1 MDLCLE
7 PWMMQVVRTIEA
19 EEKWRLEGNYG
30 VEIHPDSLPLCCR
43 IITSYFNDFTEASN
57 LEKERL
63 VKDYMVKL
71 LDVVCLK
78 FICQIQMVAE
88 EDGLDIEYL
97 LHRACIE
104 LAEIEKE
111 KDSST
116 KVWMPHV
123 RKEYADLMGKWHY
136 FEETWKPVLMSQ
148 CTPRIGVEELGMLRL
163 LHKELRFY
171 LTNEKA
177 TENRDIV
184 SRLFE
189 PLDALRTKIELSI
202 GKDLKQ
208 ILTVGPSEIEEATR
222 EFFWFPAL
230 WTSKFLKPRYQNLE
244 TRLGKR
250 FTGQENAIR
259 RITNA
264 LTQLQYGKGPI
275 RSFLF
280 ICRSIDCGD
289 EEELARALAE
299 EVFYD
304 KERLIEFDLSENAE
318 FNWSGVKAELNDAV
332 KKKPYS
338 VVFLQNIDKADASI
352 IDFLL
357 EILRDGR
364 IADEK
369 GGIVDFSRT
378 LIIMKLCVLGCTTF
392 KHLRCDCAYKAA
404 KLPPEPLEDHDCRY
418 SSLLKNAKQCLRADL
433 FGIIDDVI
441 VFEYHPPHDY
451 RAFARHQLRNMASHI
466 GAGRLI
472 LYPSEA
478 ALGLI
483 VGTYGVNI
491 NGKIKTHIEENV
503 APKLL
508 DICEGGRMIRSTVYL
523 DVLVGTGEISYRVEM
538 GGYLVGNKE
547 YEQFLANF
555 WKLRDVYEREI
566 LWLRKINGL
575 RKTLQ
580 MIDGTKNTNASV
592 GLDLLAD
599 RIEDLLVTETE
610 INTVLWNL
618 QVATASNKFGK
629 LQQIDGSKRVY
640 KKEIMEV
647 LRTKLYTC
655 FADGHYVFDT
665 VRRALLSC
673 IDCCIGSHSQV
684 MVNRPAVFLLLGLTT
699 AGKADLLKD
708 LTKLLLVENGVAL
721 IAQINS
727 SECTDFDKFFNLIY
741 TNHKPVGVLLID
753 QLEMMPMSVFSGLLR
768 MMDCGILS
776 DHRGCTVDL
785 RHNVVI
791 LVSDLGNRDT
801 LAQIFGPRSE
811 LERKMTGHFE
821 SPSKSSWREYHKQPE
836 RKRFRSELLNHVE
849 EIVFFNPCVRGGQQ
863 MTSFAR
869 LPMSDGPH
877 IRQGSPA
884 SLSNSLQQLFHEG
897 DNKREPYYSLLAAAA
912 VDEIS
917 RGILI
922 VSITERTK
930 D

>member
-1 MDLCLE
+1 MDSCLE

-19 EEKWRLEGNYG
+19 EEKWRLEGTYG

-57 LEKERL
+57 REKERL
-63 VKDYMVKL
+63 LRDYVVKL
-71 LDVVCLK
+71 LDVVCHK
-78 FICQIQMVAE
+78 FICQLQMVAE

-116 KVWMPHV
+116 KVWIPHV
-123 RKEYADLMGKWHY
+123 RKEYADLMDKWHK

-148 CTPRIGVEELGMLRL
+148 RTPQTAVEELGVLRL
-163 LHKELRFY
+163 LHNELRFY
-171 LTNEKA
+171 LANEKA
-177 TENRDIV
+177 TESEDNIA

-189 PLDALRTKIELSI
+189 QLDALRTKFELSI
-202 GKDLKQ
+202 GKDMKQ

-250 FTGQENAIR
+250 FSGQENAIR

-264 LTQLQYGKGPI
+264 LTQLQYGKGPM

-280 ICRSIDCGD
+280 TCRSIDWGD

-318 FNWSGVKAELNDAV
+318 FNWSGVKAELTDAV

-404 KLPPEPLEDHDCRY
+404 KLPPEQLEDHDCRY

-508 DICEGGRMIRSTVYL
+508 DICEGGRIIRSTVYL

-655 FADGHYVFDT
+655 LTDGHYVFDT

-708 LTKLLLVENGVAL
+708 LTKLLVVENGVTL
-721 IAQINS
+721 ISQINS
-727 SECTDFDKFFNLIY
+727 SECTDFDKVFNLMYASI
-741 TNHKPVGVLLID
+741 
-753 QLEMMPMSVFSGLLR
+753 FF
-768 MMDCGILS
+768 
-776 DHRGCTVDL
+776 
-785 RHNVVI
+785 
-791 LVSDLGNRDT
+791 LVYLGNRDT

-821 SPSKSSWREYHKQPE
+821 SPSRSSWREYHKQPE
-836 RKRFRSELLNHVE
+836 RKRFRLELLNHVE

-884 SLSNSLQQLFHEG
+884 SLTNSLQQLFHEG
-897 DNKREPYYSLLAAAA
+897 DNKREPCYSFLAAVA

-917 RGILI
+917 RGILLA
-922 VSITERTK
+922 SITQRTK

>member
-1 MDLCLE
+1 MDSCLE
-7 PWMMQVVRTIEA
+7 PWMMQVARTIEA
-19 EEKWRLEGNYG
+19 EERLRLEGTYG

-43 IITSYFNDFTEASN
+43 IITSYFNDFVEASN
-57 LEKERL
+57 HEKEQL
-63 VKDYMVKL
+63 LKDYMVKL
-71 LDVVCLK
+71 LDVVCHK
-78 FICQIQMVAE
+78 FICQLHMVAE

-104 LAEIEKE
+104 LVEIEKE

-116 KVWMPHV
+116 KVWIPHV
-123 RKEYADLMGKWHY
+123 RKEYADLMDKWHK

-148 CTPRIGVEELGMLRL
+148 CTPQFRVEELGVLRL
-163 LHKELRFY
+163 LGKELRFY
-171 LTNEKA
+171 LLNEKA

-184 SRLFE
+184 SRLLE
-189 PLDALRTKIELSI
+189 QLDALRTKIDLSI

-244 TRLGKR
+244 TRLAKR

-259 RITNA
+259 MIANA
-264 LTQLQYGKGPI
+264 LTQRQYGKGLI

-280 ICRSIDCGD
+280 VCRCIDCGD

-299 EVFYD
+299 EIFFD
-304 KERLIEFDLSENAE
+304 KEKLIELDVSENAE
-318 FNWSGVKAELNDAV
+318 LNCQARFGVKAELTDAV

-338 VVFLQNIDKADASI
+338 VVFLQNIDKANASI

-364 IADEK
+364 IADEN
-369 GGIVDFSRT
+369 GGIVDFSKT
-378 LIIMKLCVLGCTTF
+378 LIIMKLCVLGSTTF
-392 KHLRCDCAYKAA
+392 KHLSCDCAYKAA
-404 KLPPEPLEDHDCRY
+404 KLSPERLEDHDCRY
-418 SSLLKNAKQCLRADL
+418 FSLLKDVLAKQCLRADL
-433 FGIIDDVI
+433 FGIIDNVI
-441 VFEYHPPHDY
+441 VFEYHPHQNY
-451 RAFARHQLRNMASHI
+451 RAFARHQLRSMASYI

-483 VGTYGVNI
+483 VGAYGMNI
-491 NGKIKTHIEENV
+491 HGKIKTWIEEYV
-503 APKLL
+503 ASKLL
-508 DICEGGRMIRSTVYL
+508 DICDGARMIRSIIYL
-523 DVLVGTGEISYRVEM
+523 DVLVGTEEVSYRVET

-555 WKLRDVYEREI
+555 WKHRDLYEREI

-580 MIDGTKNTNASV
+580 MIDGIKDTNASV
-592 GLDLLAD
+592 GLELLAD
-599 RIEDLLVTETE
+599 RIEDLLGTETE
-610 INTVLWNL
+610 MNTVLWNL
-618 QVATASNKFGK
+618 QVGSASNKFAK
-629 LQQIDGSKRVY
+629 LQQIEGSKRVY
-640 KKEIMEV
+640 KKEIEV

-655 FADGHYVFDT
+655 LIDGHYVFDT
-665 VRRALLSC
+665 VTRALGSC
-673 IDCCIGSHSQV
+673 IDCCIRSQV

-708 LTKLLLVENGVAL
+708 LTKLLVVENGVTL
-721 IAQINS
+721 IVQINS

-741 TNHKPVGVLLID
+741 NNRKPVGVLLID
-753 QLEMMPMSVFSGLLR
+753 QVEMVPMSVFSGLLK
-768 MMDCGILS
+768 MMERGILS
-776 DHRGCTVDL
+776 NHGGCTVDL

-801 LAQIFGPRSE
+801 LAQIFGPKSE

-821 SPSKSSWREYHKQPE
+821 SPSRSSWREYMKQPE
-836 RKRFRSELLNHVE
+836 RQRFRSELLNHVD
-849 EIVFFNPCVRGGQQ
+849 EIVFFNPCVHDGQQ

-869 LPMSDGPH
+869 LPMSAGPH
-877 IRQGSPA
+877 IRQGAPTT
-884 SLSNSLQQLFHEG
+884 LNNSFRQLFHEG
-897 DNKREPYYSLLAAAA
+897 DNKREPYYSFLAAVA
-912 VDEIS
+912 VDWLS
-917 RGILI
+917 RGILLA
-922 VSITERTK
+922 SNS
-930 D
+930 